1 MFHALRLAVC
11 LSTLAC
17 APAWAVQ
24 TGVIDQN
31 SPFPS
36 GPPAATLLDVSPPTF
51 AWQQEVRAGMAGR
64 LEGFS
69 VTLEGPAGAQVEARL
84 RLGPG
89 WNTSFPVVVQT
100 LTKTSTASQQF
111 FVNCLAANIQQVDGA
126 LFVIELVGNNTGAL
140 ARASYTPPPAPPLYP
155 RSLFRSGPG
164 CFGDCGT
171 RLSFRTF
178 VLTAT
183 STQVYCTAKANSL
196 GCLPAI
202 SATGTPSATA
212 TSGFLIRAASV
223 RNNKVGLLLYGST
236 GRAASPFQGG
246 TLCMNPPIKR
256 SVGVASGGTP
266 APVQDCSG
274 IYSLDMN
281 SFAQGL
287 LGGTPHPF
295 LRSSGTTVDCQFWG
309 RDPGFPAPNNS
320 ALSQGLTFTTCE

>member
-1 MFHALRLAVC
+1 MLQAQLTAVC
-11 LSTLAC
+11 LVALGC

-24 TGVIDQN
+24 TGVIDQT
-31 SPFPS
+31 SPFPP
-36 GPPAATLLDVSPPTF
+36 GPPAATLLDCGPPAF

-89 WNTSFPVVVQT
+89 WNTAFPVVVQT

-140 ARASYTPPPAPPLYP
+140 ARGSYAPPPTAPLYP
-155 RSLFRSGPG
+155 RSLFRGGPG

-183 STQVYCTAKANSL
+183 STQVYCTAKVNSL

-202 SATGTPSATA
+202 ASSGTPSATA
-212 TSGFLIRAASV
+212 SSGFLIRCNSV

-236 GRAASPFQGG
+236 GRAALPFQGG
-246 TLCMNPPIKR
+246 TLCMNAPIKR

-295 LRSSGTTVDCQFWG
+295 LRSSGTTVDCQYWG
-309 RDPGFPAPNNS
+309 RDPGFPPPFDS
-320 ALSQGLTFTTCE
+320 TVSDALEYTVP